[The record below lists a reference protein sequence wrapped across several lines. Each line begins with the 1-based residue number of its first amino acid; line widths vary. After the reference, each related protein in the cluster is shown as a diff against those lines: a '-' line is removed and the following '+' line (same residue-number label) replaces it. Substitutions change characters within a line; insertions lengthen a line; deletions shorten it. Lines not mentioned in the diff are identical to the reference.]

1 MIRALQ
7 ADDPRFKAL
16 TFGVGLNILLA
27 DRVDDEDD
35 ASLLVKQRRTRN
47 GAGKSSVIDVVHF
60 LLAGRP
66 EGALK
71 AEALEGWTFTG
82 KFRGPLDSELEV
94 DRSLA
99 NPNVVQRRSRE
110 RGGQLS
116 TAALAQELGEHWF
129 RLGEKQG
136 PGGPSFR
143 QMMPYF
149 ARRRRDGGYDH
160 PVRSS
165 RSQTPAASEVNLAH
179 LFGLDAEIVRR
190 LHVAKAALKQNDNA
204 RKVLRELDKAA
215 SGSTRAD
222 LEAQLSARIA
232 AASLARDSLKAK
244 IESFNVLPAFR
255 ELERELS
262 RLHQEARD
270 LSDADVLDQEVIE
283 LNSRALDAEQAV
295 SPTNLEALFGEANMV
310 FPDLVARRYDE
321 VAQFHARLVENRR
334 EHLTSEIEAARQRI
348 DSRVAVREGVEARR
362 RSITASLRVSGPAEE
377 LLALRDELSARE
389 AEVRNLEGRLA
400 EARSLDERG
409 EALERDIDEAIRALR
424 ADRRERSSIVNDAS
438 KTFSS
443 ISQRLYER
451 PGELAISATDAG
463 LKFLP
468 STPSDHSAGV
478 MSMEIFCFDWTIA
491 TLCSRRGMG
500 PGFLIHDSH
509 LFEPVDG
516 RQFGKALVLGA
527 QLAEETGVQYIVTL
541 NSDELHRAEIES
553 GEALQSYVV
562 EPRLSDA
569 PNGGLFGLR
578 FD

>member
-1 MIRALQ
+1 MIRGLVS
-7 ADDPRFKAL
+7 DDPRFKAL
-16 TFGVGLNILLA
+16 TFRAGLNILMA
-27 DRVDDEDD
+27 DRSDD
-35 ASLLVKQRRTRN
+35 ATPTSAAAGERRTRN
-47 GAGKSSVIDVVHF
+47 GAGKSSVIDLVHF

-71 AEALEGWTFTG
+71 SDALASWGFTG
-82 KFRGPLDSELEV
+82 EFRGALDLPLSI

-99 NPNVVQRRSRE
+99 NASVVQRRSGE
-110 RGGQLS
+110 TAGQLS
-116 TAALAQELGEHWF
+116 TAALAQELGEEWF

-143 QMMPYF
+143 QLMPYF

-179 LFGLDAEIVRR
+179 LFGLDSEVVRR
-190 LHVAKAALKQNDNA
+190 LHVARAALKHVDGA
-204 RKVLRELDKAA
+204 RKVLRDLDKAA
-215 SGSTRAD
+215 SGTTRAD

-244 IESFNVLPAFR
+244 IEAFNVLPAFR

-262 RLHQEARD
+262 ELHQLARD
-270 LSDADVLDQEVIE
+270 LSDADVLDREVIE
-283 LNSRALDAEQAV
+283 LNTRALGSEL
-295 SPTNLEALFGEANMV
+295 PTTPPDLETLFGEAKMV

-321 VAQFHARLVENRR
+321 VAQFHAQLVENRR
-334 EHLTSEIEAARQRI
+334 EHLESEIR
-348 DSRVAVREGVEARR
+348 SARR
-362 RSITASLRVSGPAEE
+362 RIEARTAARENVEDRRRTITASLRVSGPAEE
-377 LLALRDELSARE
+377 LLAMRDELSTRD

-409 EALERDIDEAIRALR
+409 EALEREIDDAIRALK
-424 ADRRERSSIVNDAS
+424 ADRRERSKAVDDAS
-438 KTFSS
+438 TTFSS
-443 ISQRLYER
+443 ISQRLYEH
-451 PGELAISATDAG
+451 PGQLAISAGDSG

-468 STPSDHSAGV
+468 STPFDSSAGV

-516 RQFGKALVLGA
+516 RQFGKALALGA
-527 QLAEETGVQYIVTL
+527 RLAEETGVQYIVTL
-541 NSDELHRAEIES
+541 NSDELTRAEDES
-553 GEALQSYVV
+553 GESLLTFVL
-562 EPRLSDA
+562 EPKLSDQ
-569 PNGGLFGLR
+569 PEGGLFGIR

>member
-1 MIRALQ
+1 M
-7 ADDPRFKAL
+7 
-16 TFGVGLNILLA
+16 
-27 DRVDDEDD
+27 
-35 ASLLVKQRRTRN
+35 
-47 GAGKSSVIDVVHF
+47 
-60 LLAGRP
+60 AGRA

-71 AEALEGWTFTG
+71 ADALADWAFSGEFS
-82 KFRGPLDSELEV
+82 GPVGVGLGV
-94 DRSLA
+94 DRSLC
-99 NPNVVQRRSRE
+99 NPSVVQRRV
-110 RGGQLS
+110 RGKAGQLS
-116 TAALAQELGEHWF
+116 TSALAQELGEDWF
-129 RLGEKQG
+129 KLGEKQG

-160 PVRSS
+160 PARSS
-165 RSQTPAASEVNLAH
+165 RAQTPAASEINLAH

-190 LHVAKAALKQNDNA
+190 LHVAKAALKQNDAA
-204 RKVLRELDKAA
+204 RKVLRDLDKAA
-215 SGSTRAD
+215 SGTTRAD

-232 AASLARDSLKAK
+232 AASLASDTLREK
-244 IESFNVLPAFR
+244 IETFNVLPAFR

-262 RLHQEARD
+262 SLHQEARD

-283 LNSRALDAEQAV
+283 LNLRALGAEQPLA
-295 SPTNLEALFGEANMV
+295 PTNLESLFGEANVV

-334 EHLTSEIEAARQRI
+334 EHLTSEIEAARRRI
-348 DSRVAVREGVEARR
+348 QIRAALRESVEARR

-424 ADRRERSSIVNDAS
+424 ADRRERSSIVDDAS

-468 STPSDHSAGV
+468 STPSDNSAGV

-491 TLCSRRGMG
+491 TLCARRGMG

-516 RQFGKALVLGA
+516 RQFGKALALGA
-527 QLAEETGVQYIVTL
+527 RLAQETGVQYIVTL
-541 NSDELHRAEIES
+541 NSDELQRAEIES
-553 GEALQSYVV
+553 GEALASYVV
-562 EPRLSDA
+562 EPRLSDE
-569 PNGGLFGLR
+569 PDGGLFGIR

>member
-1 MIRALQ
+1 MIQELRS
-7 ADDPRFKAL
+7 DDPRFKAL
-16 TFGVGLNILLA
+16 TFGAGLNILLA
-27 DRVDDEDD
+27 DRVDDEES
-35 ASLLVKQRRTRN
+35 ASSSVKQRRTRN
-47 GAGKSSVIDVVHF
+47 GAGKSSVIDLVHF

-66 EGALK
+66 DGALK
-71 AEALEGWTFTG
+71 ADALAGWGFTG
-82 KFRGPLDSELEV
+82 EFRGPLGIALGI

-99 NPNVVQRRSRE
+99 NPGVVQRRSGVRA
-110 RGGQLS
+110 GQLS
-116 TAALAQELGEHWF
+116 TTALAQELGDDWF

-179 LFGLDAEIVRR
+179 LFGLDAEIVRQ
-190 LHVAKAALKQNDNA
+190 LHVARAALKQNDSA
-204 RKVLRELDKAA
+204 RKILRDLDKAA

-232 AASLARDSLKAK
+232 AASLARNSLKAK
-244 IESFNVLPAFR
+244 IDSFNVLPAFR

-262 RLHQEARD
+262 SLHQEARD

-283 LNSRALDAEQAV
+283 LNLRALGTEE
-295 SPTNLEALFGEANMV
+295 PTTPPNLEALFGEANVV

-334 EHLTSEIEAARQRI
+334 EHLESEIGAARHRI
-348 DSRVAVREGVEARR
+348 ETRKSARENVEARR

-377 LLALRDELSARE
+377 LLALRDELSTRE

-409 EALERDIDEAIRALR
+409 EALERDIDEAIRALK
-424 ADRRERSSIVNDAS
+424 ADRRERSSIVNEAS
-438 KTFSS
+438 TTFSS

-451 PGELAISATDAG
+451 PGELAISATEAG

-468 STPSDHSAGV
+468 STPFDHSAGV

-491 TLCSRRGMG
+491 TLCAKRGMG
-500 PGFLIHDSH
+500 PGFLVHDSH

-516 RQFGKALVLGA
+516 RQFGKALALGA
-527 QLAEETGVQYIVTL
+527 RLAEETGVQYIVTL
-541 NSDELHRAEIES
+541 NSDELQRAEIES
-553 GEALQSYVV
+553 GEVLQSYVV
-562 EPRLSDA
+562 EPRLSDQ
-569 PNGGLFGLR
+569 PNGGLFGIR